1 MGDSTQDSRHI
12 VHIRK
17 ISDAYFSNAT
27 DFTATYFQS
36 LGKCHDLELHTSVYN
51 IFSLTLVIFNSHW
64 GHLSIIFIWLTGI
77 LFHVGWNGNFEYW
90 ITNPVGILP
99 IGHSLWD
106 LNFQAATPSGD
117 LSLAATSGVYYVL
130 LGIGVTSN
138 KGIYSCVLLSEL
150 ASLACLVLSQI
161 NRSGSELANRSIG
174 KASAGNYIFN
184 RLRSILGEGGIRLN
198 YHISVLFGLTSIL
211 WSGHIV
217 HCAIPAS
224 RGSSAGLGLIPSYKN
239 LMDELSAYDSDNHVF
254 GASVGSGTSV
264 LTFLGGFSLDS
275 LCVHLSDISHHHLA
289 LGVLLLWGA
298 QLYKTFYK
306 GIGSTLRELSYA
318 SNTGLRANLR
328 AVSGSLHLQLSLAL
342 FSIATL
348 VSGCARIIF
357 SIPAYPYLAL
367 DSLSSTSL
375 FVHHSWIYYIIY
387 LGSFAHLGIYF
398 ARDYR
403 SGTLSDSCVLYRL
416 LSHKATIISHL
427 SWVSLWLGFHVLG
440 IFLHNDS
447 VLAFGRS
454 TSQLVIE
461 PFFDRSTSM
470 LATEAKLSSLL
481 GGILSDKP
489 FGGVFMTLCGGDV
502 LACHA
507 VSFAA
512 HVTLLIILKGSLDA
526 TGSRM
531 FPDKAHY

>member
-1 MGDSTQDSRHI
+1 MG
-12 VHIRK
+12 
-17 ISDAYFSNAT
+17 
-27 DFTATYFQS
+27 
-36 LGKCHDLELHTSVYN
+36 
-51 IFSLTLVIFNSHW
+51 
-64 GHLSIIFIWLTGI
+64 
-77 LFHVGWNGNFEYW
+77 
-90 ITNPVGILP
+90 
-99 IGHSLWD
+99 
-106 LNFQAATPSGD
+106 
-117 LSLAATSGVYYVL
+117 
-130 LGIGVTSN
+130 
-138 KGIYSCVLLSEL
+138 
-150 ASLACLVLSQI
+150 
-161 NRSGSELANRSIG
+161 SIG

-184 RLRSILGEGGIRLN
+184 RLRSTLGEGGIRLN
-198 YHISVLFGLTSIL
+198 YHISGLFGLTSIL

-224 RGSSAGLGLIPSYKN
+224 RGSSAGLGLIPSYKD
-239 LMDELSAYDSDNHVF
+239 LMDELLAYDSDNHVF

-264 LTFLGGFSLDS
+264 LTFLGGFSPDS
-275 LCVHLSDISHHHLA
+275 VCVYLSDISHHHLA

-318 SNTGLRANLR
+318 SNIGLR

-348 VSGCARIIF
+348 VSGCTGIIF
-357 SIPAYPYLAL
+357 SIPAYPYLTL
-367 DSLSSTSL
+367 DTLSSTSL

-387 LGSFAHLGIYF
+387 LGGFAHLGIYF
-398 ARDYR
+398 TRDYR
-403 SGTLSDSCVLYRL
+403 SGTSSDSCVLHRL
-416 LSHKATIISHL
+416 LSHKAAVISHL

-447 VLAFGRS
+447 VSAFKRP

-470 LATEAKLSSLL
+470 LATETKSSSLL
-481 GGILSDKP
+481 SGILSDKP

-512 HVTLLIILKGSLDA
+512 HVTLLIILKGSPDA

-531 FPDKAHY
+531 FPDKAHYAYGFACDGPGRGGTCDISSWDSVYLAYFWLLNC